1 MTVEIRDKLGP
12 RRTVIIRR
20 DGEVFINGTIE
31 GRRAAEQEREA
42 AKERTEPETEMD
54 Q

>member
-20 DGEVFINGTIE
+20 GDDVFINGTAE

-42 AKERTEPETEMD
+42 LHEQPQETHGR
-54 Q
+54 